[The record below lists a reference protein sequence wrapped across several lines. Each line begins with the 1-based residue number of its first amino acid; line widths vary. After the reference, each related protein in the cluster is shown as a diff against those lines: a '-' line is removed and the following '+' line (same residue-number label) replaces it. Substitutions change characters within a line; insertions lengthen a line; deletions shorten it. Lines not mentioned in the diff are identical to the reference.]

1 MLPLLGLARPRPLG
15 IPIYCET
22 QTGIRRRI
30 LDNNSTRNS
39 KYHLAEFVVDVD
51 TGRLRRNI
59 YEMAR
64 ELARRFAT
72 DRRRVSPYR

>member
-1 MLPLLGLARPRPLG
+1 MLPLLGETAARPIG
-15 IPIYCET
+15 IPLYCET

-51 TGRLRRNI
+51 MGRFRRNI

-64 ELARRFAT
+64 
-72 DRRRVSPYR
+72 